1 MARPNWTSSQR
12 KTTDL
17 KPAPYNPRKATE
29 KDVKDLKSSL
39 DQFNLADPIIINADN
54 TVIGGHFRLRM
65 LQEQGVDEVDV
76 RVPDRQ
82 LDQDEERRL
91 NLRLNKNN
99 GQWDFDALGNF
110 DEDLL
115 KEVGFDGAE
124 IDKIF
129 DLNDKKGQ
137 DDAPALPEAPTAK
150 IGEVYQLGQHRL
162 MCGDSTNPDHISTLM
177 DGHKADMAFTD
188 PPYNVN
194 YSGRG
199 KDTSTTIENDNM
211 DEASFRAFLDATFNS
226 YRSILKTEAALYC
239 CYASKT
245 HREFEDALNKNGFQV
260 RNQIIWVKLV
270 ASMGWGDYRWKHEPL
285 LYCHQEGASLGF
297 YGDRKQYTTWDE
309 EKTDEE
315 LLKMVK
321 AMIKHEE
328 NGNSTVWRFG
338 RESNYVHP
346 TQKPV
351 DLITRALYNSSQR
364 GELVVDLFGGS
375 GSTLIACE
383 KANRRCYSMEMDPR
397 FVDVII
403 QRYEEYTGQK
413 AVKLEPVACGA

>member
-1 MARPNWTSSQR
+1 MARPNWTSSRR
-12 KTTDL
+12 KITDL
-17 KPAPYNPRKATE
+17 KPAPYNPRKASE

-39 DQFNLADPIIINADN
+39 EQFNLADPIIINADN

-65 LQEQGVDEVDV
+65 LQEQGEKEVDV

-91 NLRLNKNN
+91 NLRLNKNT
-99 GQWDFDALGNF
+99 GSFDFAALANF
-110 DEDLL
+110 DEDML

-129 DLNDKKGQ
+129 DLSDKKGQ
-137 DDAPALPEAPTAK
+137 DDAPALPDVPKAK
-150 IGEVYQLGQHRL
+150 IGEVYLLGQHRL
-162 MCGDSTNPDHISTLM
+162 MCGDSTNPDHISKLM
-177 DGHKADMAFTD
+177 DGQKADLVFTD

-211 DEASFRAFLDATFNS
+211 DEAAFRLFLDAVFQS
-226 YRSILKTEAALYC
+226 YRSVMKPQAALYC

-245 HREFEDALNKNGFQV
+245 HREFEDALNKNGFKV

-270 ASMGWGDYRWKHEPL
+270 ASIWDGEITDGSMSL
-285 LYCHQEGASLGF
+285 CYCHQDGASAGF
-297 YGDRKQYTTWDE
+297 YGDRKQYIIWDE
-309 EKTDEE
+309 EKSDEE
-315 LLKMVK
+315 FLKMVK

-338 RESNYVHP
+338 RESNYVHT

-351 DLITRALYNSSQR
+351 DLITRAIYNSSQR

-375 GSTLIACE
+375 GSTMIACE
-383 KANRRCYSMEMDPR
+383 KTSRRCFTMEMDPK
-397 FVDVII
+397 FVDVIV
-403 QRYEEYTGQK
+403 QRYEDFTGNK
-413 AVKLEPVACGA
+413 AEVVNG